1 MSGRFAN
8 FSGGWVF
15 LRVLVCKNDFV
26 IAVAA
31 AATTMRMSRQGAGC
45 E

>member
-1 MSGRFAN
+1 MSWRFAN

-26 IAVAA
+26 ITVAA
-31 AATTMRMSRQGAGC
+31 AAAMRMSRQGAGC